1 MINDKS
7 FCVYIMTNKNN
18 TVLYTGVTNDLRRRV
33 VEHKTGKGGGFTS
46 RYKITKLVYYECGED
61 VNAAIEREKQIKGGS
76 RQRKID
82 LVNEMNPGWR
92 DLFDDL
98 WG

>member
-1 MINDKS
+1 M
-7 FCVYIMTNKNN
+7 
-18 TVLYTGVTNDLRRRV
+18 
-33 VEHKTGKGGGFTS
+33 EHKAGKGGGFTS
-46 RYKITKLVYYECGED
+46 RYKITKLVFYECGDD

-92 DLFDDL
+92 DLFEDL